1 MKIITEE
8 MRFRKRLCEFALK
21 NGEMYHINC
30 NTTNKNKKNR
40 KRYILFY
47 FFMI

>member
-21 NGEMYHINC
+21 NGVTKVAEGIIQIDNLYIDNL
-30 NTTNKNKKNR
+30 KN
-40 KRYILFY
+40 
-47 FFMI
+47 MMEH

>member
-21 NGEMYHINC
+21 YGLEKLKI
-30 NTTNKNKKNR
+30 TK
-40 KRYILFY
+40 
-47 FFMI
+47 